1 MRGLPRPQVNL
12 YRRLRLV
19 LTESLLETRPQIW
32 LGGGREKSHSEAGG
46 EGNCKLLRSSF
57 KGISVSLYPSEVSF
71 SLKALPVF
79 FFFVAFPTYI
89 VIFF

>member
-1 MRGLPRPQVNL
+1 M
-12 YRRLRLV
+12 

-79 FFFVAFPTYI
+79 FFIVAFPTYI
-89 VIFF
+89 VIFFLKSS